1 MISFPWV
8 RSLGLEF
15 KTYFKNG
22 RAKTRIGWIFRKILC
37 RKAHQFSLV
46 HFLTPMFPVNLR
58 IPRLNLV
65 RLGLVLHWDHLA
77 DEILLSVAVTS
88 VTLGGSVGSISIARN
103 SRTNRNEKDQNWR
116 EKRHSFPALNL
127 PIENRLELR
136 FHVTFLLL
144 RCWKLLLR
152 LCSRQEQSKIVHAC

>member
-22 RAKTRIGWIFRKILC
+22 RAKTRIGWIFPKILC

-65 RLGLVLHWDHLA
+65 RLGLVLYWDRLA

-127 PIENRLELR
+127 PKESRLELR

-152 LCSRQEQSKIVHAC
+152 LCSRQE